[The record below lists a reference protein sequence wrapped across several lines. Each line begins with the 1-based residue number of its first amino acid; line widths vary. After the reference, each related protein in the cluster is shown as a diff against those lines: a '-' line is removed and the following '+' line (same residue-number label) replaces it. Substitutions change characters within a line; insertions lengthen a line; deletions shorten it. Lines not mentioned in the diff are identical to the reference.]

1 MQKDLSIPPVEALK
15 RAFRSVKCLTQYD
28 AVILANDAYGILVKL
43 EDTGQSRPHATITR
57 HDLFGHAQQQL
68 LNDLGR
74 EGEGNHRLVLDI
86 ILARAVLC
94 YRATADKFN
103 FQYLGDRKAAVESA
117 NFALLARDLAN
128 FAPHAVLVT
137 GHFTSLIRR
146 LSGSLTRRPQPWSNL
161 TAGLVAKSALL
172 WIVLFNCQVSAGV
185 GARRIWAGR
194 LARKAWT
201 FFRSACKASW

>member
-1 MQKDLSIPPVEALK
+1 MRKNLTIPPVEALK
-15 RAFRSVKCLTQYD
+15 RAFRSVKCLTEYD
-28 AVILANDAYGILVKL
+28 AVILANDASG
-43 EDTGQSRPHATITR
+43 
-57 HDLFGHAQQQL
+57 
-68 LNDLGR
+68 
-74 EGEGNHRLVLDI
+74 
-86 ILARAVLC
+86 
-94 YRATADKFN
+94 
-103 FQYLGDRKAAVESA
+103 
-117 NFALLARDLAN
+117 
-128 FAPHAVLVT
+128 VT

-161 TAGLVAKSALL
+161 TAGLVAKSAWD